1 MTKPLPM
8 ARNITIALD
17 AMGGD
22 HAPASV
28 VNGAALALKTCP
40 KAHFLFCGD
49 QHQIEPLLAQYPA
62 LLAVSQIKHTTT
74 KIPSDAKG
82 SYALR
87 QGDGTSM
94 ALAIGAVANA
104 EADCV
109 VSGGNTGALMVLARK
124 MLKTLD
130 GIDRPAIAA
139 PLPTENGQVIVLDLG
154 ANIDCTPDM
163 MVQFALMGGI
173 YARAVIGVDQPTIG
187 VLNVGEEA
195 QKGSELVR
203 QTAALLQSLPLP
215 GIYQGFVEGND
226 ITGGKVDVVVTDGF
240 TGNVMLKTTEGT
252 ARFIRDLLKKAAKHS
267 LLARIGFLLALPA
280 LKALSHKI
288 DPRAYNGAMFLGLG
302 GVCVKSH
309 GGMDAKG
316 VANAI
321 KTAANLVGQGYNQ
334 KLAEE
339 LQHAV
344 ADLKAAHVKVDNA
357 PPEVLA

>member
-1 MTKPLPM
+1 M
-8 ARNITIALD
+8 ARNIMIALD

-22 HAPASV
+22 YAPASMV
-28 VNGAALALKTCP
+28 DGAALALKECP
-40 KAHFLFCGD
+40 QASFLFCGD
-49 QHQIEPLLAQYPA
+49 QTKIEPLLAKYPK
-62 LLAVSQIKHTTT
+62 LLAVSQISHTTT

-94 ALAIGAVANA
+94 ALAIQAVADGA
-104 EADCV
+104 ADCV

-139 PLPTENGQVIVLDLG
+139 PLPTQNGQVIVLDLG

-163 MVQFALMGGI
+163 MVQFALMGAI
-173 YARAVIGVDQPTIG
+173 YARAVSGVAQPTIG

-203 QTAALLQSLPLP
+203 QTASLLQNLPLP
-215 GIYQGFVEGND
+215 GTYQGFVEGND
-226 ITGGKVDVVVTDGF
+226 ITAGRVNVVVTDGF

-252 ARFIRDLLKKAAKHS
+252 ARFILNKLRQAAKHS
-267 LLARIGFLLALPA
+267 WAARLGFLLALPA
-280 LKALSHKI
+280 LKALSQTI

-321 KTAANLVGQGYNQ
+321 KTAANLVAQGYNT

-339 LQHAV
+339 LAHAV
-344 ADLKAAHVKVDNA
+344 SAIKAAHVAVDNTTV
-357 PPEVLA
+357 EVAAA